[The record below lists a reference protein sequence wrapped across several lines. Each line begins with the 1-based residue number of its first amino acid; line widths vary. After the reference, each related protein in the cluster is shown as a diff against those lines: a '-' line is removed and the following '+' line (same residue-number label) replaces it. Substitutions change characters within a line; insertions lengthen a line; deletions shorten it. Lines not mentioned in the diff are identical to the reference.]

1 VSYFN
6 ALDLE
11 LQIHVAEASHA
22 AGLEHDAYLCGQCPA
37 PAVKVARM
45 PARPAGKVRGR
56 HRAPRRS
63 AIRRKLDTCNLV
75 CGGLFA
81 HIPDCPYYC
90 PELSL

>member
-1 VSYFN
+1 
-6 ALDLE
+6 
-11 LQIHVAEASHA
+11 
-22 AGLEHDAYLCGQCPA
+22 
-37 PAVKVARM
+37 
-45 PARPAGKVRGR
+45 VRGR